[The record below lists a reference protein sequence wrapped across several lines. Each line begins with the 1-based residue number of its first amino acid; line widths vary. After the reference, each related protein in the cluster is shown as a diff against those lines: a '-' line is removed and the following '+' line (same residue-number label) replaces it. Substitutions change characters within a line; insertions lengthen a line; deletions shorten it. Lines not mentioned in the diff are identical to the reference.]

1 MELLKYIRENNFVLR
16 HTREGKKWY
25 KAGSYNPLTGT
36 KLYTDE
42 ELIKLFENDNNK
54 IIS

>member
-1 MELLKYIRENNFVLR
+1 MKPQVNKKQIKKAKY
-16 HTREGKKWY
+16 KYPWY

-42 ELIKLFENDNNK
+42 ELLKLFENEK
-54 IIS
+54 